1 MFEKLKS
8 IKNKIIEKKVSVSV
22 NLDRFD
28 TFWNLHRSIAPSVIK
43 EFPHHLLINNEVIAK
58 CIILGRPKK
67 HGHGYLSDMDP
78 EFIDAILSLSTKGY
92 SIAYSYTLMP
102 VKDMIS
108 RNLAQQAHVFNID
121 EARNYEESN
130 PGVSSLDHGFS
141 SEEIAAVARK
151 LHTGEEE
158 MFQTALVILYWATSN
173 EKIVEIESN
182 LKFIFNSH
190 RINWETPDYQM
201 LEVFSAAQLHP
212 FSTEKAFVD
221 VMSNM
226 CAALA
231 ATRNPNC
238 RTEDTGLLFGENAV
252 NGSEVIVDLKALAA
266 EHLTAVGATGSG
278 KTLAFLVLLVRAYT
292 TLNKRIVFITVKH
305 DESKNLNKRTDYRNV
320 ALRMGGKIID
330 IGRNSKYN
338 INPLQIL
345 YDAENPSI
353 EDYNHHFEMLIE
365 FFKLL
370 FEESQT
376 TVMTNHITETLID
389 EYRKRGI
396 VKENPETWKDK
407 VWPTLADLRIIW
419 KSEANSGDVTAN
431 SLMNRSTLVDISWDY
446 LNKPTNIDLSSDFL
460 VIDLSGVEGTL
471 KNPMNYLVT
480 SIMGMRFRKNQNKE
494 TIIAIDE
501 GSVFLQNP
509 KLLNMVLATWRMGRS
524 ASVTGWINTQ
534 SPSDLMNSKDIGD
547 VFKSNTFVNLV
558 FGGNLKRDNIDAV
571 TKFYNLTEQEQS
583 QLISWNNSP
592 GKCLLMINDMHIPL
606 YVKPTDFEWGCI
618 KGRQAGESGCNNG
631 IELVNDA
638 LAPLAAEHGVYLKE
652 WIKSGSEVLLNTGFE
667 LHRVQ
672 GAFGQGHIVV
682 FIKSGMVTGNLI
694 KNQTKGHYIT
704 VVQVAGFLVQHG
716 AKVRVNHHDD
726 VDVDAE
732 FSDGQ
737 KVAFEYEIPGTHS
750 ITELA
755 TKKHAAELKYSKVYF
770 IGSSSNMKEL
780 EEAVGESAM
789 PRGSELLE
797 LLQGLVGK

>member
-1 MFEKLKS
+1 MFDKLKS
-8 IKNKIIEKKVSVSV
+8 IKNKVIEKKASVSV
-22 NLDRFD
+22 NLERFD

-43 EFPHHLLINNEVIAK
+43 ELPHHLLINNEVIAK

-78 EFIDAILSLSTKGY
+78 EFIDAILTLSTKGY
-92 SIAYSYTLMP
+92 SLAYSYTLMP

-108 RNLAQQAHVFNID
+108 RDLAQQAHVFNID

-151 LHTGEEE
+151 LHTGEEK

-278 KTLAFLVLLVRAYT
+278 KTAAFMFLLMRACT
-292 TLNKRIVFITVKH
+292 TLHKRIVFITVKH
-305 DESKNLNKRTDYRNV
+305 DESKDLNKRTDYRNV

-330 IGRNSKYN
+330 IGRNSQYN

-345 YDAENPSI
+345 YDAENPSV

-365 FFKLL
+365 FFKML
-370 FEESQT
+370 FNESQSD
-376 TVMTNHITETLID
+376 VMINHITETIRD

-396 VKENPETWKDK
+396 VKENPETWKGK

-419 KSEANSGDVTAN
+419 KSEANNGDVTAN
-431 SLMNRSTLVDISWDY
+431 ALMNRSILVEISWDY

-480 SIMGMRFRKNQNKE
+480 SIKGMRFRKNQNKE
-494 TIIAIDE
+494 TIISIDE

-534 SPSDLMNSKDIGD
+534 SPSDLNSKDIGD

-558 FGGNLKRDNIDAV
+558 FGRNLKRDNIDVV
-571 TKFYNLTEQEQS
+571 TKFYNLTEQEQA

-618 KGRQAGESGCNNG
+618 KGHKAGESRYNNG

-638 LAPLAAEHGVYLKE
+638 LAAIATEHGVYLKE

-672 GAFGQGHIVV
+672 GAFGPGHIV
-682 FIKSGMVTGNLI
+682 FYIKSGMITGNLI

-704 VVQVAGFLVQHG
+704 VVQVAGYFVQHG
-716 AKVRVNHHDD
+716 AKAQVNHHDD
-726 VDVDAE
+726 VDVAVE
-732 FSDGQ
+732 LLDGQ
-737 KVAFEYEIPGTHS
+737 KIAFEYEIPGTHS

-755 TKKHAAELKYSKVYF
+755 TKKHAAELKYGKVYF

-780 EEAVGESAM
+780 EEAVGESAI